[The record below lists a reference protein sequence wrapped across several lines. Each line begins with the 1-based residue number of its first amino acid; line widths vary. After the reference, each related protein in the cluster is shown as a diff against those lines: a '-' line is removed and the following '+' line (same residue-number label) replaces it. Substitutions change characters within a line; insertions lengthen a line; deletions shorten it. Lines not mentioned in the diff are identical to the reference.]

1 MKRVQRMRFAAP
13 NEARAAIKE
22 NKRSRNRRACVAA
35 RSPNANMLHSAQ
47 CCMCGA
53 ARRSLPPDRTR
64 AARAPQRGYKGEKDS
79 FHRTTLQHRVRGSF
93 LKDESVDARVSDV
106 WNFKKDYDG
115 RWNWQRQSLHHE
127 LIEEGR
133 TPFATFEDCLADARR
148 CGYTGSWSV
157 ADAPVRDASGRLVR
171 RTRR

>member
-1 MKRVQRMRFAAP
+1 MPICCTPRSAVCAVPHGDRYLLT
-13 NEARAAIKE
+13 EGARHGRRKGRITDE
-22 NKRSRNRRACVAA
+22 NDS
-35 RSPNANMLHSAQ
+35 LH
-47 CCMCGA
+47 
-53 ARRSLPPDRTR
+53 RI
-64 AARAPQRGYKGEKDS
+64 
-79 FHRTTLQHRVRGSF
+79 TLEHRVRGSF
-93 LKDESVDARVSDV
+93 LRDQSVDARVSDV